1 MASVCESSLANGEED
16 LPMKAKSLF
25 LVFCLLSA
33 LLLVGCYDTEGLFGG
48 SGGGD
53 RSGSELDSGDAED
66 DDTSAALD
74 DDDSEAQGPVDADG
88 DGSFEDQDCDDDN
101 ELVFPGASEVC
112 DDVDN
117 NCDGQID
124 EDLLASLYRDYDGDG
139 WGTASSETTVCLGEA
154 GWVDI
159 SGDCNDSHTGI
170 NPGALESCDG
180 LDNDCSGTADDGG
193 VCHCDVEHYPDSMHP
208 YLFCT
213 LMATWYEAAAD
224 CIDSGYR
231 LVTFDSQDELTWAT
245 ETAVS
250 ISTENRWW
258 LGFTDEH
265 SEGTWEWE
273 DASTVGFENWCGGE
287 PNNHHGRECVDTTVE
302 NCAMLNWGNGGCWN
316 DYPCGCDEMYYI
328 CEANSELRPSN

>member
-1 MASVCESSLANGEED
+1 MQ
-16 LPMKAKSLF
+16 MKSLF

-33 LLLVGCYDTEGLFGG
+33 FLFTGCYDTNGLFGERG
-48 SGGGD
+48 AGDSSGPE
-53 RSGSELDSGDAED
+53 SNPGDADD
-66 DDTSAALD
+66 DDTSAALG
-74 DDDSEAQGPVDADG
+74 DDDSQEQVPVDADG

-101 ELVFPGASEVC
+101 ELVFPGATEVC
-112 DDVDN
+112 DDLDN
-117 NCDGQID
+117 DCDGQVD

-139 WGTASSETTVCLGEA
+139 WGTTSSETIVCLGES
-154 GWVDI
+154 GWVDL
-159 SGDCNDSHTGI
+159 SGDCNDAHTGI

-180 LDNDCSGTADDGG
+180 LDNDCNGTADDGA
-193 VCHCDVEHYPDSMHP
+193 VCHCDVEHYPDAMHP
-208 YLFCT
+208 YLFCRLT
-213 LMATWYEAAAD
+213 ATWYDAAAD

-250 ISTENRWW
+250 IATDNRWW
-258 LGFTDEH
+258 LGFTDEN

-273 DASTVGFENWCGGE
+273 DASTVGFENWCGDE
-287 PNNHHGRECVDTTVE
+287 PNNSHGRECVETTVE

-316 DYPCGCDEMYYI
+316 DYPCGCDQMYYI